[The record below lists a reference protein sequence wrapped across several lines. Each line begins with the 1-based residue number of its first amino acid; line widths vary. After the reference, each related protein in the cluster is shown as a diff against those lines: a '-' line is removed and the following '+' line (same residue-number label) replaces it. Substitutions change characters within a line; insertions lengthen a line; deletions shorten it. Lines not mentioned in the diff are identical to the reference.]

1 MASVC
6 SDHPAY
12 RSMRGLDTDSVVCEK
27 ELTGTMNDPQ
37 VVALIYTVE
46 HGNSVD
52 YDNAGSLRY
61 SESPEFDLTVDDY
74 IARFE
79 FKEFYAD
86 EDAAREAIE
95 PFIQHWEFEASM
107 RFGPG
112 NFSLRFRE
120 PEIIDRNPSP
130 AEPDTK
136 GSGVVVHF
144 PGVTITTTGSVVLG
158 FPHYPPP
165 PACGSVDLDDPCVV
179 KMKRRYG
186 EYRLGRA
193 KLPDMAYFCM
203 TVLKEKYGSF
213 SEAAR
218 KCGVSRNVLV
228 KIRSL
233 SSTKGGEDARKA
245 AGTDREFTNEE
256 KRFLQEA
263 VEEII
268 IRAAQVAADDS
279 QRHPPITMA
288 DLPIL

>member
-1 MASVC
+1 
-6 SDHPAY
+6 
-12 RSMRGLDTDSVVCEK
+12 
-27 ELTGTMNDPQ
+27 MNDPQ

-52 YDNAGSLRY
+52 YDDAGPLRY
-61 SESPEFDLTVDDY
+61 SDLPEFDLTVDDNV
-74 IARFE
+74 ARFE
-79 FKEFYAD
+79 LREFYAD
-86 EDAAREAIE
+86 EDEAREAIE

-112 NFSLRFRE
+112 SFGLRFRE
-120 PEIIDRNPSP
+120 AEIIDRKHSLP
-130 AEPDTK
+130 EPDTK
-136 GSGVVVHF
+136 GSEIVFHF
-144 PGVTITTTGSVVLG
+144 SVTTTGGVILG

-165 PACGSVDLDDPCVV
+165 PAGGSVDLDDPCVV

-203 TVLKEKYGSF
+203 TVLEEKYGSL

-218 KCGVSRNVLV
+218 KCGVSKNVLV

-245 AGTDREFTNEE
+245 AGADRGFTNEE
-256 KRFLQEA
+256 KRFLKEA
-263 VEEII
+263 VEEIV

-279 QRHPPITMA
+279 QRHPRITMA
-288 DLPIL
+288 ALPKL